1 MNLSSFNRIALGLAV
16 FVMAPTSEAAEPKY
30 PFVTSEGAILCP
42 GYSAIKDAKAA
53 VAASD
58 KSWFEKTGCIQVWGG
73 LRVAVIEAPLS
84 SSRINGMPTPSSDL
98 PWRVRV
104 YPTDNEA
111 DGVNVFVDPWEIST
125 YAWATIPTS
134 AGGGIMRGLKPVQF
148 KSRADAERWY
158 IQNVT
163 DHMKPNVPHV
173 VIRDDGAFQLL
184 LGPAAYGLLDV
195 ACPISGKPSCV
206 LLGQLPR

>member
-1 MNLSSFNRIALGLAV
+1 MRRYLVIAFAALLAISSV
-16 FVMAPTSEAAEPKY
+16 EAAEPKY

-58 KSWFEKTGCIQVWGG
+58 KSWFEKTGCTQARGG

-104 YPTDNEA
+104 YPADNEA
-111 DGVNVFVDPWEIST
+111 DGVNVFVDPWEISA
-125 YAWATIPTS
+125 YAWATIPSS
-134 AGGGIMRGLKPVQF
+134 AGGGIIRGLKPVQF

-173 VIRDDGAFQLL
+173 VIGEDGAFKLL
-184 LGPAAYGLLDV
+184 LGPTAYGLLDV